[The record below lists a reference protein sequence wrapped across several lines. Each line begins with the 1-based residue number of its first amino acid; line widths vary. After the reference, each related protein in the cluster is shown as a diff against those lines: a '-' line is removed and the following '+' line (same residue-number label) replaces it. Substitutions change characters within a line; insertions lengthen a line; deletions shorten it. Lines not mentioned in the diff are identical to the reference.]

1 MKITHLILTRN
12 FAGSERYAIELAN
25 SQSKTHDV
33 SIVISAN
40 AAESRPE
47 ALLHRIKPSVEVF
60 VVKSKLPILQVFEVR
75 RLLKKI
81 NPDIAH
87 GHLSTACR
95 ALSGYSGTSKRVA
108 TLHIH
113 YKKQQHEK
121 LDGLIAIAP
130 WQLADIPEKLLRHTI
145 QIDNWT
151 ADKTAEIGKR
161 ESIRNQF
168 GIKPTEILIGAL
180 GRTVDSKGFDTL
192 IKAFRQS
199 NIPNARL
206 AIIGSGK
213 DWEKSKALAE
223 PDIIMPGFSS
233 APEDW
238 LAAFDAFVSSA
249 KSEPFG
255 LVFLEAMNSNLP
267 ILSTASQGAI
277 HLHHLI
283 KSPLIPINNVK
294 EMSEALK
301 SFCAH
306 PIARIHYD
314 LCQYRIES
322 KLAEIE
328 TFYKTLNT

>member
-1 MKITHLILTRN
+1 MKITHLILTSN

-25 SQSKTHDV
+25 RQSQTHDV
-33 SIVISAN
+33 SIVISAH
-40 AAESRPE
+40 AAEARPE
-47 ALLHRIKPSVEVF
+47 ALLHRINSSVEVF
-60 VVKSKLPILQVFEVR
+60 ILKNKLPIFQIFEAR

-113 YKKQQHEK
+113 YKKQQHQK

-130 WQLADIPEKLLRHTI
+130 WQLADVPEKLLRHTI

-168 GIKPTEILIGAL
+168 GIKPTDVLIGAL
-180 GRTVDSKGFDTL
+180 GRTVDSKGFDVL

-213 DWEKSKALAE
+213 DWNKLKAIAE
-223 PDIIMPGFSS
+223 PDIIMPGFCS

-238 LAAFDAFVSSA
+238 LAAFDVFVSSA

-255 LVFLEAMNSNLP
+255 LVFLEAMNSGLP
-267 ILSTASQGAI
+267 ILATASQGAI

-283 KSPLIPINNVK
+283 KSPLIPINHVNDI
-294 EMSEALK
+294 SEALK

-306 PIARIHYD
+306 PITRTHYD
-314 LCQYRIES
+314 LSQYRIES
-322 KLAEIE
+322 KLVEIE
-328 TFYKTLNT
+328 AFYKTLNP